1 MYPPG
6 RGRGSNKHFLVDL
19 FYRLWYVLDMP
30 SLTAKLID
38 GHTYYYARYCQRVDG
53 KPKIVRTV
61 YLGKIEDLVAA
72 EVARQPPQPQETV
85 VAAFGDVAALWH
97 VAERLDVLPLLDA
110 TLPAKRDQGLSC
122 GQYLLLAALNRAVAP
137 TSKLQFADWYRQTA
151 LTRLLPADPAWL
163 SSQNFWNHMDRVTA
177 DHIAAFER
185 QMSRRLIERLQL
197 DLRALVY
204 DGTNFFTYINTRTP
218 AELPQRGHNK
228 QKRGD
233 LRQVSLGL
241 LVSTDF
247 HIPLLHWVYAGNV
260 ADSVEF
266 RSVTEELAAH
276 YQELAQTCQHI
287 TLVFD
292 KGNNSKEAFDTL
304 APSPFQFVGSLVP
317 SQHVDLLAVPRRHFR
332 ALPNPRLEGVEVY
345 RSEKKVFG
353 RPHTVVITFNPNLFD
368 GQLQGLTA
376 NLDKARRKLRELQQQ
391 LRRWREGK
399 LKGKRPT
406 LAGVQNQVRSI
417 CSAQHLKSILKTEVQ
432 EVRRGLELTF
442 STDPAALD
450 HLCRVQLGKT
460 ILFTDNADWSD
471 EEIVLAYRSQYHIE
485 EAFKQMKNPHFLHWS
500 PMFHWTDS
508 KIRVHA
514 FYCVLA
520 LTLSSVLQRELWHK
534 GEQLSINRLLEE
546 LGGIRETLVI
556 YPRRQGQRQNR
567 TATCLT
573 RLNPLQQRLFSL
585 LDLQR
590 YAPRPR

>member
-1 MYPPG
+1 
-6 RGRGSNKHFLVDL
+6 
-19 FYRLWYVLDMP
+19 MP
-30 SLTAKLID
+30 SLTPKLID
-38 GHTYYYARYCQRVDG
+38 GHTYYYARYCQRVQG

-72 EVARQPPQPQETV
+72 AEATRQPPQPQETV

-97 VAERLDVLPLLDA
+97 TAQRLEVLPLLDA
-110 TLPAKRDQGLSC
+110 NLPTQRHQGLSC
-122 GQYLLLAALNRAVAP
+122 GQYLLLAAINRAVAP

-151 LTRLLPADPAWL
+151 LTRWLPADPAWL
-163 SSQNFWNHMDRVTA
+163 SAQNFWNHMDRVTA

-218 AELPQRGHNK
+218 AELPHRGHNK

-276 YQELAQTCQHI
+276 YRALAQNCEHI
-287 TLVFD
+287 TLIFD
-292 KGNNSKEAFDTL
+292 KGNNSEQAFDTL
-304 APSPFQFVGSLVP
+304 ALSPFHFVGSLVP
-317 SQHVDLLAVPRRHFR
+317 SQHADLLAVPRSRFHR
-332 ALPNPRLEGVEVY
+332 VVNPRLNGVEVH
-345 RSEKKVFG
+345 RTEKKVFG
-353 RPHTVVITFNPNLFD
+353 RPHTVVVTFNPNLLD
-368 GQLQGLTA
+368 GQMQGLTA
-376 NLDKARRKLRELQQQ
+376 NLNKARRKLRELQQQ

-406 LAGVQNQVRSI
+406 LVGVQNQVRSI
-417 CSAQHLKSILKTEVQ
+417 CSAQHLKSILKTEVK
-432 EVRRGLELTF
+432 EVRRGLELSF
-442 STDPAALD
+442 WTDQTALD
-450 HLCRVQLGKT
+450 RLRRVQLGKT
-460 ILFTDNADWSD
+460 ILFTDNTDWSD

-485 EAFKQMKNPHFLHWS
+485 DAFKQMKNPHFLHWS

-520 LTLSSVLQRELWHK
+520 LTLSSVLQREVWHG

-573 RLNPLQQRLFSL
+573 RMNPLQQRLFSL
-585 LDLQR
+585 LRLQR
-590 YAPRPR
+590 YAPISR

>member
-1 MYPPG
+1 
-6 RGRGSNKHFLVDL
+6 
-19 FYRLWYVLDMP
+19 MP
-30 SLTAKLID
+30 NLTPKVID

-72 EVARQPPQPQETV
+72 AEGARQPPQPLETE

-97 VAERLDVLPLLDA
+97 IAERLELLSLLDSL
-110 TLPAKRDQGLSC
+110 LPAKRHQGLSC
-122 GQYLLLAALNRAVAP
+122 GQYLLLAAINRAVAP
-137 TSKLQFADWYRQTA
+137 TSKLQFADWHRQTA

-163 SSQNFWNHMDRVTA
+163 SSQNFWNHMDLVTA
-177 DHIAAFER
+177 DHIAACE
-185 QMSRRLIERLQL
+185 QHMSRRLIERLKL

-218 AELPQRGHNK
+218 VELPQRGHNK

-266 RSVTEELAAH
+266 RSVTEELAAR
-276 YQELAQTCQHI
+276 YGDLAHTCEHI

-292 KGNNSKEAFDTL
+292 KGNNSEGAFDTL
-304 APSPFQFVGSLVP
+304 ALTPFHFVGSLVP
-317 SQHVDLLAVPRRHFR
+317 SQHADLLAVSRRRFHT
-332 ALPNPRLEGVEVY
+332 LPTPRLDGVEVY
-345 RSEKKVFG
+345 RTEKKVFG
-353 RPHTVVITFNPNLFD
+353 RPHTVVVTFNQNLLD
-368 GQLQGLTA
+368 GQMQGLAA
-376 NLDKARRKLRELQQQ
+376 NLNKAWGKLRELQQQ
-391 LRRWREGK
+391 LRRWREGR
-399 LKGKRPT
+399 LKGKAPT
-406 LAGVQNQVRSI
+406 LAGVQNQAHSI
-417 CSAQHLKSILKTEVQ
+417 CSAQHLKSILKTEVK
-432 EVRRGLELTF
+432 EVRRGLKLTF
-442 STDPAALD
+442 STDQAALD
-450 HLCRVQLGKT
+450 RLCRLQLGKT

-485 EAFKQMKNPHFLHWS
+485 DAFRQMKNPHFLHWS

-520 LTLSSVLQRELWHK
+520 LMLSSVLQREVWHQ
-534 GEQLSINRLLEE
+534 GEQLSISRLLEE
-546 LGGIRETLVI
+546 LGRIRETLVI
-556 YPRRQGQRQNR
+556 YPRRQGQRQAQ
-567 TATCLT
+567 TTTCLT
-573 RLNPLQQRLFSL
+573 HMNPLQQRLFSL
-585 LDLQR
+585 LELQR
-590 YAPRPR
+590 YAPAMR